1 MYFTLVF
8 KNNSNEGPTVSYD
21 VCFHPCAVWYNNG
34 EEVLIPNSEV
44 PSYKKGYLSALISK
58 ESESGFIKKDF
69 SNFNQI
75 LVICHEQGHGDENDL
90 KNLLADIKQEDF
102 SYIVSGNQSI

>member
-8 KNNSNEGPTVSYD
+8 KNDSNEGPTVSYD
-21 VCFHPCAVWYNNG
+21 VCFHPCAIWYNNG
-34 EEVLIPNSEV
+34 EEVLVPNSEV

-69 SNFNQI
+69 SSFNQI
-75 LVICHEQGHGDENDL
+75 IVKLS
-90 KNLLADIKQEDF
+90 KNTTLGRTNNWNYTNINRSKWLRK
-102 SYIVSGNQSI
+102 